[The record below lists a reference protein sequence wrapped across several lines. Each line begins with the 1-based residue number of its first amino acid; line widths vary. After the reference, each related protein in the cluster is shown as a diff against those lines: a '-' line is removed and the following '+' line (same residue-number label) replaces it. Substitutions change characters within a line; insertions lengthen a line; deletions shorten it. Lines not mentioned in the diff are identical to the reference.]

1 MKLIKNY
8 ALGDVKVLNMER
20 FFNTAGPVNEKW
32 HYCVP
37 PLTQLDIKNS
47 FFSSIRY
54 SVGFLH
60 DSKPTKS
67 VIISFNTFKIQK
79 ISKISSRVARCPMLM
94 VYDLPSK
101 TMKYQTLP
109 MT

>member
-37 PLTQLDIKNS
+37 PLTQLDI
-47 FFSSIRY
+47 
-54 SVGFLH
+54 
-60 DSKPTKS
+60 
-67 VIISFNTFKIQK
+67 
-79 ISKISSRVARCPMLM
+79 
-94 VYDLPSK
+94 
-101 TMKYQTLP
+101 
-109 MT
+109 